1 MDAEHAVLPVNLEL
15 VEAVVYH
22 EDDITL
28 IGSGQF
34 ELGHPL
40 EKLAVEKDVASTAIE
55 FAWTS
60 TVGVGR
66 PAVCG
71 PGRIRAGGARK
82 GSLSGDEYPTPGE
95 TTSGEEAR
103 SKLLAPIITFRVRI
117 FNGPAGCCGSGSSC
131 CGCGVRGDGVCGFP
145 SREGLQFTSAARA
158 AQHGNTSTAH
168 TALRGMTPGPH
179 ALLGT
184 GGACVKDGARAR
196 RARRARRTQRQTQT
210 HQQ

>member
-15 VEAVVYH
+15 VQAVVYA

-40 EKLAVEKDVASTAIE
+40 EKFTVEKDVASTAME

-117 FNGPAGCCGSGSSC
+117 VNGPAGCCG
-131 CGCGVRGDGVCGFP
+131 VRGDGACGSP
-145 SREGLQFTSAARA
+145 STEGLQFTSAARA
-158 AQHGNTSTAH
+158 AQQHGTASFAH
-168 TALRGMTPGPH
+168 AAQHGGRLTPGLH
-179 ALLGT
+179 ALL
-184 GGACVKDGARAR
+184 
-196 RARRARRTQRQTQT
+196 
-210 HQQ
+210 